1 MSKKEFGPQPWLF
14 PNPTVLVGTVVNG
27 KANIAPYA
35 WCGIT
40 GAEPPTLAIG
50 IRHERY
56 TLKGIY
62 ENMAFSVNIPSVDSI
77 AETDYCGMT
86 TGAKTDKIAACG
98 FKVFYGNQENA
109 PLIEECPVNLE
120 CEVMH
125 LLNIGIHMLVIG
137 KITNAHMNKD
147 CLTEGQPDIMKIRPF
162 VYSRGPSARY
172 NAIGE
177 VLGKAYDIGKTLK
190 KLTTR
195 GM

>member
-1 MSKKEFGPQPWLF
+1 MNKKEFGPQPWIF
-14 PNPTVLVGTVVNG
+14 PNPTVLVGTVIDG
-27 KANIAPYA
+27 KPNIAPYA

-40 GAEPPTLAIG
+40 GAEPPTLGVG

-62 ENMAFSVNIPSVDSI
+62 ENMAFSVNIPSVDII
-77 AETDYCGMT
+77 AETDYCGMVS
-86 TGAKTDKIAACG
+86 GAKTDKVTACG
-98 FKVFYGNQENA
+98 FKIFYGKLENA

-120 CEVMH
+120 CEVLH

-137 KITNAHMNKD
+137 KITNVHVAED

-177 VLGKAYDIGKTLK
+177 VLGKAFNIGKTLK
-190 KLTTR
+190 K
-195 GM
+195 